1 MLTSLGDFS
10 CFSLALNTL
19 FGIWS
24 ESEKVCTS
32 FGGSQWTGKAD
43 GLQHV
48 LDFASCFRLATAD
61 STGVGQ
67 SNSFTVTVQIVLL
80 TYYSFSVL
88 LIHCELL
95 NFL

>member
-10 CFSLALNTL
+10 CFSFALNTL

-32 FGGSQWTGKAD
+32 FGGSEQTGKAD
-43 GLQHV
+43 GFQHV
-48 LDFASCFRLATAD
+48 LDFASCFRLVTAD

-67 SNSFTVTVQIVLL
+67 SNSFTVTVQIILL
-80 TYYSFSVL
+80 THLLTTVL
-88 LIHCELL
+88 VSY
-95 NFL
+95 